1 MKWSGLINLIKFLLG
16 FALAIALLGLG
27 GVLAA
32 RYFITKLTAPPP
44 RPTFAN
50 DKPVATKASVAA
62 KSAASGNTAA
72 PQSDSAE
79 SPAPALEPGAYQARV
94 VQPIGL
100 ILRDAPGRD
109 SNQIGGI
116 EYNSRVVVIEE
127 SPDKVWQRVRVENSD
142 RAGWVKAGN
151 TERVN

>member
-27 GVLAA
+27 GVLVA
-32 RYFITKLTAPPP
+32 RYLITQLTAPPP
-44 RPTFAN
+44 RPAFAN
-50 DKPVATKASVAA
+50 DKPLPATKTSAVSKPAS
-62 KSAASGNTAA
+62 KGQSSQTASSSTE
-72 PQSDSAE
+72 PE
-79 SPAPALEPGAYQARV
+79 LEPGAYQARV

-100 ILRDAPGRD
+100 ILRDGPGRD

-127 SPDKVWQRVRVENSD
+127 SPDKEWQRVRLENSD

-151 TERVN
+151 TERLN

>member
-27 GVLAA
+27 GVVAA
-32 RYFITKLTAPPP
+32 RYFVTKLTAPPP

-50 DKPVATKASVAA
+50 DKPVKAAVAA
-62 KSAASGNTAA
+62 KSGASGNTAA
-72 PQSDSAE
+72 SQGDTA

-100 ILRDAPGRD
+100 ILRDGPGSS

-116 EYNSRVVVIEE
+116 EYDSRVVVLEE
-127 SPDKVWQRVRVENSD
+127 SPDKVWQRVRIENSD
-142 RAGWVKAGN
+142 RTGWVKAGN

>member
-27 GVLAA
+27 GVVTA

-50 DKPVATKASVAA
+50 DKPAVTKTSVAS
-62 KSAASGNTAA
+62 KSAAANAA
-72 PQSDSAE
+72 TPQDSSSSA
-79 SPAPALEPGAYQARV
+79 SPAPTLEPGAYQARV

-100 ILRDAPGRD
+100 ILRDGPGRD
-109 SNQIGGI
+109 STQIGGI
-116 EYNSRVVVIEE
+116 EYNSRVVVLEE
-127 SPDKVWQRVRVENSD
+127 SPDKVWQRVRLENSD

>member
-27 GVLAA
+27 GVLVA
-32 RYFITKLTAPPP
+32 RYLITQLTAPPP
-44 RPTFAN
+44 KPAFAN
-50 DKPVATKASVAA
+50 DKPLATAKTSATA
-62 KSAASGNTAA
+62 KSAAKTQSSQTANNSSTE
-72 PQSDSAE
+72 PE
-79 SPAPALEPGAYQARV
+79 LEPGAYQARV

-100 ILRDAPGRD
+100 ILRDGPGRD

-127 SPDKVWQRVRVENSD
+127 SPDKEWQRVRLENSD

-151 TERVN
+151 TERLN

>member
-27 GVLAA
+27 GVVAA
-32 RYFITKLTAPPP
+32 RYLVTKLTAPPP
-44 RPTFAN
+44 RPAFAN
-50 DKPVATKASVAA
+50 DKPLTNKAATVSKPAAGNAQSSQVSSTAS
-62 KSAASGNTAA
+62 A
-72 PQSDSAE
+72 PV
-79 SPAPALEPGAYQARV
+79 LEPGAYQARV

-100 ILRDAPGRD
+100 ILRDGPGRD

-116 EYNSRVVVIEE
+116 EFNSRVVVLEE
-127 SPDKVWQRVRVENSD
+127 SSDKQWQRVRLENSD

-151 TERVN
+151 TERSN

>member
-27 GVLAA
+27 GVVAA
-32 RYFITKLTAPPP
+32 RYFVTKLTAPPP

-50 DKPVATKASVAA
+50 DKPAATKAAVAA
-62 KSAASGNTAA
+62 SGASGNTAA
-72 PQSDSAE
+72 PQGDSSTA
-79 SPAPALEPGAYQARV
+79 PTPALEPGAYQARV

-100 ILRDAPGRD
+100 ILRDGPGSN

-116 EYNSRVVVIEE
+116 EYNSRVVVLEE
-127 SPDKVWQRVRVENSD
+127 SPDKVWQRVRIEDSD
-142 RAGWVKAGN
+142 RTGWVKAGN